1 MTVNIIERIIDRKSD
16 VIYKW
21 RVEAMLTYIKHMVT
35 IGDAREDI
43 VRVID
48 NYLKFTDEVGK

>member
-1 MTVNIIERIIDRKSD
+1 MNIIERIIDRKNA

-21 RVEAMLTYIKHMVT
+21 RVESMLTYIKHMVT

-48 NYLKFTDEVGK
+48 GYLKFTDEVKK

>member
-1 MTVNIIERIIDRKSD
+1 MNIIERITNRKSA

-21 RVEAMLTYIKHMVT
+21 RVEAMLTYIRHMIT

-48 NYLKFTDEVGK
+48 GYLKFTDEVKK

>member
-1 MTVNIIERIIDRKSD
+1 MNIVERIINRKSA

-21 RVEAMLTYIKHMVT
+21 RVEAMLTYIKHIVT

-48 NYLKFTDEVGK
+48 GYLKFTDEVKK

>member
-1 MTVNIIERIIDRKSD
+1 MNIIERITNRKSA

-21 RVEAMLTYIKHMVT
+21 RVESMLTYVRHMIT

-48 NYLKFTDEVGK
+48 GYLKFTDEVKK

>member
-1 MTVNIIERIIDRKSD
+1 MNIIERIINRKGA

-21 RVEAMLTYIKHMVT
+21 RVESILTYVRHMIT

-43 VRVID
+43 ISVID
-48 NYLKFTDEVGK
+48 NYLKFTDEVKK